1 MNRRT
6 LKTSRKMYKPLP
18 DSSALDYNRI
28 YDVIDEVV
36 GTKKIAYKDAER
48 FMYQYKDAM
57 RNYGFI
63 RERYDYLSAPDEY
76 METTVLQNPERALLV
91 KEARGGELPGVK
103 WLLDIS
109 TRECLQMRTTVG
121 RLICMLKDEKQRL
134 IMTAHYICMA
144 DWKHISAVFGHQDRW
159 AKDIH
164 VNAMKTID
172 GLFRHGDWYAPDR
185 AADQEIDILIR
196 EWRIAER
203 RWYEAQEQKWL
214 AAMDTITAAGASGGG
229 DDMAVSVTDT
239 DEIRRGA

>member
-1 MNRRT
+1 MDRRVM
-6 LKTSRKMYKPLP
+6 KTSQMLYKPLQNG
-18 DSSALDYNRI
+18 SSLDYNRI

-57 RNYGFI
+57 RNYAFI
-63 RERYDYLSAPDEY
+63 RDRYDYLSAPDEY
-76 METTVLQNPERALLV
+76 METVVLRNPERALMV
-91 KEARGGELPGVK
+91 KEAHGGELPGVK

-109 TRECLQMRTTVG
+109 ARECLRMRTAVG

-134 IMTAHYICMA
+134 VMTAHYICMA

-164 VNAMKTID
+164 VKAMKVVD
-172 GLFRHGDWYAPDR
+172 GLFRNGDWYAADH

-196 EWRIAER
+196 EWKIAER
-203 RWYEAQEQKWL
+203 RWLLAQKE
-214 AAMDTITAAGASGGG
+214 
-229 DDMAVSVTDT
+229 
-239 DEIRRGA
+239 RRTYRVP